1 MFYESFSFL
10 LWPRYLIYCIQ
21 EEINLF
27 WFLWTSYIDVGPMI
41 MSGDGAHPQICLNN
55 VYNGY
60 DLFDLMLFYFLVKI
74 S

>member
-41 MSGDGAHPQICLNN
+41 MSGDGAHP
-55 VYNGY
+55 
-60 DLFDLMLFYFLVKI
+60 
-74 S
+74 